1 MIMGDTYDSAVDA
14 EADREQQRRLL
25 AALNAWDR
33 ALRRDEC
40 GAWTIQGTRGT
51 IHTYGDSKSWIMY
64 VACRS
69 DRHWSWVKKALAFCR
84 VVLDCDG
91 EGTLRLRQLPTA
103 AEAAV
108 IREELGIR
116 RKQEISDQT
125 RERLKAFSFVRKP
138 RDGATN
144 PANIGLGDPTAT
156 PGPSQPNADFR
167 RGACQ

>member
-1 MIMGDTYDSAVDA
+1 MGDTYDSAADA
-14 EADREQQRRLL
+14 EADREQQRQLL

-51 IHTYGDSKSWIMY
+51 IHTYGDGKSWIMY

-69 DRHWSWVKKALAFCR
+69 DRHWSWVKKTLAFCR
-84 VVLDCDG
+84 VALDCDG

-116 RKQEISDQT
+116 KKQTVSEQT
-125 RERLKAFSFVRKP
+125 LERLKAFSFEKKP
-138 RDGATN
+138 RDEVTN
-144 PANIGLGDPTAT
+144 APNIGLGDRPPPSDAYPDQT
-156 PGPSQPNADFR
+156 PILNAEL
-167 RGACQ
+167 AK